1 MGDERLQWQRLSR
14 QLNIKSNE
22 LQKTAKRTLND
33 EEQEAV
39 CLRLR
44 QCANVWVGAQA
55 ESVASWLRL
64 ILAASIALAA
74 LIGQKLNAQM
84 EIMAIDDA
92 RSAGYTIRGQ
102 RRVYELQI
110 QRERVE
116 RDYLYSSDDND
127 G

>member
-44 QCANVWVGAQA
+44 QYAEGAQA
-55 ESVASWLRL
+55 ESVAGWLRL
-64 ILAASIALAA
+64 ILAALIALAA
-74 LIGQKLNAQM
+74 WL
-84 EIMAIDDA
+84 A
-92 RSAGYTIRGQ
+92 R
-102 RRVYELQI
+102 
-110 QRERVE
+110 
-116 RDYLYSSDDND
+116 N
-127 G
+127 